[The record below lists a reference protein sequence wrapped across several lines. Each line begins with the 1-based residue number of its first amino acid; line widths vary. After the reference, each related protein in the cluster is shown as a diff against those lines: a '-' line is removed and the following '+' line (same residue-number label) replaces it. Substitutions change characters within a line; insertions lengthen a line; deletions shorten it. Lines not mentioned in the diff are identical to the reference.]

1 MKKVISYLEEIRQV
15 RMDYMSKQQG
25 NMLNNKRGDITGSFE
40 CFVEIKLIDE
50 ITRDIK
56 NL

>member
-15 RMDYMSKQQG
+15 RMDYIKK
-25 NMLNNKRGDITGSFE
+25 NNGEDFKGCMQSYD
-40 CFVEIKLIDE
+40 EIKLIDE